1 MSRET
6 SRDSSVRNV
15 IVLCVCQA
23 LSMSGAVLVFAVVA
37 LAGKTLAPTPEL
49 ATLPLAIQFF
59 SMMVATVPASLV
71 MGRIGRRLGFTLG
84 QAIGLLASLVSALA
98 MIWGEFWL
106 LAISAIGIGIHSA
119 FYQYLR
125 FAAAETASPAFR
137 PRAISYVMAGGVA
150 SAFIGPELAKR
161 TAEILAPALFAGS
174 YLALGGLCL
183 LNILALQFVRI
194 PRPVKLARG
203 ETGRGLA
210 AIARQPRFV
219 VAVLAAMTGYGVMNL
234 VMVATPLA
242 MVGCGFSFADSA
254 EVLRWHVLGMFV
266 PSFFTGHLIR
276 RFGVMRII
284 SVGALL
290 LIASMAINLAGIAYL
305 NFMVALTCLGIGWNF
320 TFIGGTTLLTETH
333 RPEEGAKAQA
343 LNDLLVFTTTAI
355 TSFASGFVQLALGW
369 QTVNALS
376 IFPVLITLA
385 AVLVVTRG
393 EARRRAA

>member
-1 MSRET
+1 M
-6 SRDSSVRNV
+6 RNV

-49 ATLPLAIQFF
+49 VTVPLAIQFF
-59 SMMVATVPASLV
+59 SMMVATVPASLI

-84 QAIGLLASLVSALA
+84 QAIGLLAALVSALA
-98 MIWGEFWL
+98 MIWGNFWL
-106 LAISAIGIGIHSA
+106 LALSAIGIGIHSA

-150 SAFIGPELAKR
+150 SAFIGPELANQ

-194 PRPVKLARG
+194 PLPVKLARG
-203 ETGRGLA
+203 ETGRGLV

-219 VAVLAAMTGYGVMNL
+219 VAVLAALTGYGVMNL

-242 MVGCGFSFADSA
+242 MVGCGFTFGDSTD
-254 EVLRWHVLGMFV
+254 VLRWHVLGMFV

-284 SVGALL
+284 TAGALL
-290 LIASMAINLAGIAYL
+290 LIASMAINLAGIAYW

-333 RPEEGAKAQA
+333 RPEEGAKTQA

-385 AVLVVTRG
+385 AVLAVTRS